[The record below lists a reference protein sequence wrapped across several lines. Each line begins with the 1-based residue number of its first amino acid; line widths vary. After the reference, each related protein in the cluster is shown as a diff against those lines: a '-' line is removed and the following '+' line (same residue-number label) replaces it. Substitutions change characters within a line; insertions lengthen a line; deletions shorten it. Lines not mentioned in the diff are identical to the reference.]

1 MKLILKLLI
10 NAALVVLL
18 AKLLSGVAVDSYGT
32 AVIVAIVIALL
43 NLSVKPLLIIL
54 TLPVTILTLGLFLLI
69 INGIVIWMAHK
80 LVDGFDISS
89 FWMGVLFSVLLTVLQ
104 SIVHSILK
112 EDKKPA

>member
-18 AKLLSGVAVDSYGT
+18 AKLLSGVSVDSYGT

>member
-18 AKLLSGVAVDSYGT
+18 SKLLSGVYVDSYGT

-43 NLSVKPLLIIL
+43 NLSVKPLLVIL
-54 TLPVTILTLGLFLLI
+54 TLPVTLLTLGLFLLI

-80 LVDGFDISS
+80 LVDGFEISS
-89 FWMGVLFSVLLTVLQ
+89 FWMGILFSILLTVLQ
-104 SIVHSILK
+104 SIVYSILK
-112 EDKKPA
+112 EDKKEA

>member
-18 AKLLSGVAVDSYGT
+18 AKLLSGVSVDSYGT

-89 FWMGVLFSVLLTVLQ
+89 FWMGVLFSILLTVLQ